1 MRRGERVRRYA
12 LRQIVE
18 LKKEIWEIR
27 YQASS
32 TMYEDLRTGLL
43 QRADDLEVE
52 RRQLEQIAEAIPTS
66 KGE

>member
-27 YQASS
+27 NQASS

-43 QRADDLEVE
+43 QRAGDLDAE
-52 RRQLEQIAEAIPTS
+52 RLQLEQIVEAIPTP